1 MPNKTDLNVTPY
13 HDDYA
18 ESDNFHR
25 VLFKPSKAVQARE
38 LTQLQ
43 SIMANQIE
51 RFGRHVFKDGSQ
63 VIPGAL
69 NVDTEYYAVKLQSEY
84 NSAAISSYLS
94 SYVGKE
100 ITGATSGV
108 KARVI
113 AYDAATTTDPE
124 TLYVKYIASGTDFAT
139 QVFANGEDITAD
151 AVVGSYAADTVSA
164 TTLATDAAATG
175 SAAAVTEGVY
185 FVRGMFVRVAAQTL
199 VLDKYTNSPSY
210 RIGFDISETL
220 VSDLDDASLLDNA
233 QGTSNFA
240 AQGADRLKVI
250 LTLAKHTI
258 TGTTDTNF
266 IELMRFESGILKSH
280 TRQPEYNEVMNM
292 IARRTDEESGDY
304 IVKPFAIEVKEHLDD
319 GFNNG
324 LYTSSAATPG
334 DSTKFATV
342 IGPGKAYVSGFEQER
357 ISSSVLEFDKAR
369 TTGSVD
375 NETINADYGQFVR
388 VTNVYGSPDITLNA
402 SDTDPFK
409 SIQLYNRQT
418 TSRGSTSGSY
428 VGNARVRAFE
438 YYSGTAGVSSTN
450 TTSKYNLHLFDI
462 NMFTDITMS
471 ANCSL
476 TANSLITGGTS
487 GATGF
492 VVATTS
498 SNTSFQLQD
507 VVGRFT
513 TGEAITSSTSS
524 DTVSGT
530 SSTVTLRNFN
540 QDVKQVF
547 MPYTVNAG
555 EDFSAD
561 VDLDVNFTL
570 TGSYSFANT
579 DSITLE
585 DSSGQL
591 MQEDGSTD
599 TEVLGDA
606 ILAENVSTLIQTL
619 NGELDEEVVVNDVIA
634 LPTGNNGALEERRVT
649 AVSGNLLTMSAGY
662 SSLVDDVAATR
673 KRGEIKEPYAGILL
687 FETSRKNTST
697 LLPTD
702 TTHTIRRQYSGSGVV
717 TASGGVLTFN
727 AGSGETFVTHAEKDY
742 TLQIDALGTGTSGIA
757 QGDIVSAATGFVLSN
772 SNQTLTITNAALG
785 ANTAVK
791 FIATLSTTAATHKTK
806 TRQKM
811 ATVTVTNNAAASG
824 VYGHRVEDL
833 EISLGVADGFR
844 AWAVYESAAIGTTP
858 VSPQMT
864 IASQTGVFV
873 DGEQIVGSVSKA
885 KALVID
891 HTGTTLKFAYQTDA
905 TFTASDQ
912 ITGQTNSYTAQ
923 VSAVTVGDP
932 EVGYKY
938 SFDDGQRDGFYDIC
952 RLRRRPNQS
961 APSGQ
966 LLIVFDYFTHGA
978 GNFFSVDSY
987 TNQTSY
993 DDIPDYQGFRL
1004 SDFMDFRPRVAD
1016 VSTSG
1021 SANPFSFNTRL
1032 FEGTNSSQTNMP
1044 RPQDAM
1050 LVDFSYYQG
1059 RCDYLLLTK
1068 NGKFS
1073 ILGGTP
1079 SDEPVFPTNDVPDS
1093 MVLAALEIDPYTFNE
1108 ESVRIKI
1115 PSHRRWTMK
1124 DITGLSKRLKNLERS
1139 ISLSL
1144 LEKKTENFK
1153 VLDAEGFDRFKT
1165 GFLVDSF
1172 RDHSVAHTQH
1182 QDYAGSVDRER
1193 GEFRPGLD
1201 VQTVELQEEN
1211 TTDDERTADGYVKM
1225 GDMAMLPYTDEA
1237 MLQHSNKFATRQEN
1251 LNPFSV
1257 TFWNGDITLDPES
1270 DLWIDTDRQA
1280 AFSVD
1285 VDGDWEAWQ
1294 SWLGKDENGQPR
1306 WTRDVWK
1313 SWQTDS
1319 VDVAASL
1326 KLHSAKDYDNPH
1338 VSQGRKRLD
1347 HSTVNPNGSAGQ
1359 GNLYAV
1365 RHDVKTTYKTTTTG
1379 TVRVAVD
1386 LNQSREGTRFDL
1398 DSFRQDRSTGDET
1411 TMEVIPWM
1419 RERDITVTAT
1429 GLKPNTRMYAF
1440 FNERDVNSQ
1449 TRPTGVSQTTTAL
1462 TANLSKTATTVSV
1475 TSTAGFPDSGQIT
1488 ISNIVLGVATDR
1500 TFDEGDLSNSWRGP
1514 DVPASEEAYRWLDT
1528 QGTTYINSETMTYSA
1543 KTATTFTISERGS
1556 NDTTISEHKSYTDPD
1571 PNSSTYNTSV
1581 FPVVTDSISGQ
1592 LLITDSLGQLECVF
1606 KIPNSD
1612 EMRFATGKG
1621 VFRLTDSST
1630 NNRIAGTVF
1639 TAGEATYNAFGQ
1651 KQVKQERINSLR
1663 NARII
1668 RTDLETQYRTIGDKA
1683 KASDTTVTR
1692 DTTIEYGKFH
1702 GWGDPLAQT
1711 LRIEDP
1717 EFMDDGVFLT
1727 KVDVF
1732 FATKDEST
1740 NPKPVTLQVRPVVN
1754 GYPAWETIPGST
1766 VVLPASSINA
1776 DSTAATATTFTFDY
1790 PIHLRSFTEYAI
1802 VLISTSLDYN
1812 IWISRL
1818 TETDVGGTQTVSE
1831 QPYLGSLFKSQNASA
1846 WTASQ
1851 FEDLKFSLHRAKF
1864 DTTKTGHVYT
1874 VNQELDRRA
1883 GFVAKSDGRTRYLPK
1898 NPLET
1903 YSGSTKVK
1911 VKFYSHGMH
1920 STLNNVIIRDVASE
1934 ISDTTLNESAELAA
1948 ADTTITL
1955 TSAANFASAGYIK
1968 IDDEVIQY
1976 TGKSGND
1983 LTGCTRGSDGTTA
1996 ATHEDGSVVK
2006 YYVFAGIPLTE
2017 INKTHTSITGVE
2029 FDSFEITTTTAAD
2042 KTFTGGGSA
2051 MKITKNVAY
2060 DTFYPKIKVMEFN
2073 RAKATTNAQVTSGM
2087 SLGSTQT
2094 PFVRTANASSFEVPL
2109 YQNYLFSAPQVVCS
2123 QINETNELSGNKSL
2137 RFDTILT
2144 SSKDSISPVVDLGKG
2159 QMGVICIANRINKID
2174 SSSDVGTITTST
2186 STFKDSKQPKGDNN
2200 VSIYMTKE
2208 ISLKQEATAIKTIFD
2223 ASVQSEAA
2231 LEVYY
2236 KIAQSNSETPF
2247 EEIEWVPF
2255 NTTGIPD
2262 VTTPVSQNINDFRE
2276 YEYTAGKND
2285 DIATTTLP
2293 LEGFS
2298 SFAIKIVMKSLNTSK
2313 PPILRDFR
2321 TMALAE

>member
-1 MPNKTDLNVTPY
+1 MANKTDLNVTPY
-13 HDDYA
+13 HDDFA

-43 SIMANQIE
+43 SIMQNQIE
-51 RFGRHVFKDGSQ
+51 RFGRHVFKEGSQ

-69 NVDTEYYAVKLQSEY
+69 NYDDEYYALKLQSEY

-113 AYDAATTTDPE
+113 AYAAATTTDPA

-139 QVFANGEDITAD
+139 HVFANGEDITAD
-151 AVVGSYAADTVSA
+151 AVVGVYAANTVSA
-164 TTLATDAAATG
+164 TTMATDAAATG
-175 SAAAVTEGVY
+175 CSVAVTEGVY
-185 FVRGMFVRVAAQTL
+185 FVRGMFVRCAAQTL
-199 VLDKYTNSPSY
+199 ILDKYTNTPSY
-210 RIGFDISETL
+210 RVGFDIAETL
-220 VSDLDDASLLDNA
+220 VSDIDDAALLDNA

-240 AQGADRLKVI
+240 AQGADRLKVT
-250 LTLAKHTI
+250 LTLAKHTL

-266 IELMRFESGILKSH
+266 LELMRFENGILKTH
-280 TRQPEYNEVMNM
+280 IRQPEYNEVMTM
-292 IARRTDEESGDY
+292 IARRTEEESGDY

-324 LYTSSAATPG
+324 LYTAAAATPG
-334 DSTKFATV
+334 DSTKFCTI
-342 IGPGKAYVSGFEQER
+342 IGPGKAYVDGYEVER
-357 ISSSVLEFDKAR
+357 ISPTVLEFDKAR
-369 TTGSVD
+369 TTATVD
-375 NETINADYGQFVR
+375 NETVNANIGQYVR
-388 VTNVYGSPDITLNA
+388 VTNVYGSPDITLNGT
-402 SDTDPFK
+402 DTDPFK
-409 SIQLYNRQT
+409 QVQLYNRQT
-418 TSRGSTSGSY
+418 VTRGSTSGSH

-438 YYSGTAGVSSTN
+438 YYSGTAGASSTN

-471 ANCSL
+471 ANQSL
-476 TANSLITGGTS
+476 TANSLVTGGTS

-498 SNTSFQLQD
+498 SSTSFQLQG

-547 MPYTVNAG
+547 GLYTVNAG

-561 VDLDVNFTL
+561 IDLDVNFTL

-591 MQEDGSTD
+591 RQEDGSTD

-606 ILAENVSTLIQTL
+606 LLAESVSTQIQTL

-649 AVSGNLLTMSAGY
+649 AVSGNLITMSAGY
-662 SSLVDDVAATR
+662 SSLVNDVAATR
-673 KRGEIKEPYAGILL
+673 KRGEIKDPQLGTLL
-687 FETSRKNTST
+687 FRTSRRHTST
-697 LLPTD
+697 LLPSD
-702 TTHTIRRQYSGSGVV
+702 TKHTVRRQYSGSGVV

-727 AGSGETFVTHAEKDY
+727 AGSGETFVAHAEKDY
-742 TLQIDALGTGTSGIA
+742 TLQIDALGSGSSGIA
-757 QGDIVSAATGFVLSN
+757 QGDIVSAGTGFVLSN
-772 SNQTLTITNAALG
+772 SNQTLTITNSTLG
-785 ANTAVK
+785 TNTAVK
-791 FIATLSTTAATHKTK
+791 FVATLEVTAATHKTK

-811 ATVTVTNNAAASG
+811 TTVTVTNNAASSD

-833 EISLGVADGFR
+833 EVSLGVADGFK
-844 AWAVYESAAIGTTP
+844 AWAIYESAAIGTTP
-858 VSPQMT
+858 VTPEMT
-864 IASQTGVFV
+864 IASQTGVFA
-873 DGEQIVGSVSKA
+873 DGEQIKGSASGA

-891 HTGTTLKFAYQTDA
+891 HTGTTVKFAYQGDTV
-905 TFTASDQ
+905 FTAADQ

-923 VSAVTVGDP
+923 VSSVTTGDP
-932 EVGYKY
+932 EIGYKY
-938 SFDDGQRDGFYDIC
+938 SFDTGQRDGFYDIA
-952 RLRRRPNQS
+952 RIRRRANQS
-961 APSGQ
+961 APTGQ

-987 TNQTSY
+987 TNQTTY
-993 DDIPDYQGFRL
+993 DLLPAYKNSKL
-1004 SDFMDFRPRVAD
+1004 SDYMDFRPRVAD

-1021 SANPFSFNTRL
+1021 SNNPFSFNVRN
-1032 FEGTNSSQTNMP
+1032 FEGTNSSQTLMP
-1044 RPQDAM
+1044 RPGNAM
-1050 LVDFSYYQG
+1050 LIDFAYHQG
-1059 RCDYLLLTK
+1059 RCDYLMLT
-1068 NGKFS
+1068 NRGKFK
-1073 ILGGTP
+1073 IIKGTP
-1079 SDEPVFPTNDVPDS
+1079 SDTPVFPTNDMPDA
-1093 MVLAALEIDPYTFNE
+1093 MVLAALEIQPYTLVTDQIN
-1108 ESVRIKI
+1108 IQI

-1124 DITGLSKRLKNLERS
+1124 DITGLSKRLKNLERT

-1144 LEKKTENFK
+1144 LEKKTENFR

-1165 GFLVDSF
+1165 GFLVDNF
-1172 RDHSVAHTQH
+1172 KDHRVGNTEH

-1201 VQTVELQEEN
+1201 VQTVELMEEN
-1211 TTDDERTADGYVKM
+1211 TTDDERTADGYVKK
-1225 GDMAMLPYTDEA
+1225 GDMAMLPYVDEP

-1257 TFWNGDITLDPES
+1257 TLWNGNITLDPES
-1270 DLWIDTDRQA
+1270 DLWIDTNRQA
-1280 AFSVD
+1280 AFSVNIE
-1285 VDGDWEAWQ
+1285 GDWESWQ
-1294 SWLGKDENGQPR
+1294 SWLGKGENGEAL
-1306 WTRDVWK
+1306 WTRDIWK

-1319 VDVAASL
+1319 VEVKTDLQLSASMNQ
-1326 KLHSAKDYDNPH
+1326 SEP
-1338 VSQGRKRLD
+1338 VSSGPKRD
-1347 HSTVNPNGSAGQ
+1347 TNMVNPNGSGATKDKYG
-1359 GNLYAV
+1359 YWE
-1365 RHDVKTTYKTTTTG
+1365 DITTTQSV
-1379 TVRVAVD
+1379 TVGGSVQVD
-1386 LNQSREGTRFDL
+1386 VGLNQTREGSRFDL
-1398 DSFRQDRSTGDET
+1398 ETFRQNRSSGDET

-1429 GLKPNTRMYAF
+1429 NLKPNTRMYAF
-1440 FNERDVNSQ
+1440 FNERDVNAFV
-1449 TRPTGVSQTTTAL
+1449 RPSGVSQTTTAL
-1462 TANLSKTATTVSV
+1462 TADMSKTDTTVNV
-1475 TSTAGFPDSGQIT
+1475 TSTAGFPDSGEITLSQIV
-1488 ISNIVLGVATDR
+1488 ISVSQDR
-1500 TFDEGDLSNSWRGP
+1500 TFDAGDLSP
-1514 DVPASEEAYRWLDT
+1514 DSGDQHRWKAT
-1528 QGTTYINSETMTYSA
+1528 TGTTYINSEVMTYSS
-1543 KTATTFTISERGS
+1543 KTSTTFTISARGAKG
-1556 NDTTISEHKSYTDPD
+1556 TTIQEHKSYTDPE
-1571 PNSSTYNTSV
+1571 PTSSTYNTTI
-1581 FPVVTDSISGQ
+1581 FPTVTDSVSGQ
-1592 LLITDSLGQLECVF
+1592 ALITDSLGQLECVF
-1606 KIPNSD
+1606 KIPNTD
-1612 EMRFATGKG
+1612 EIRFATGKG
-1621 VFRLTDSST
+1621 NFRLTDSAS
-1630 NNRIAGTVF
+1630 NSRIPGSVF
-1639 TAGEATYNAFGQ
+1639 SAGEAIYNAFGQ
-1651 KQVKQERINSLR
+1651 KQIKQERINSLR
-1663 NARII
+1663 QGRLL
-1668 RTDLETQYRTIGDKA
+1668 RTALTDERRVDSTGGFD
-1683 KASDTTVTR
+1683 SDEVTSNEVSTTT
-1692 DTTIEYGKFH
+1692 KQFH

-1711 LRIEDP
+1711 IRIEDP
-1717 EFMDDGVFLT
+1717 EFRDEGVFLT
-1727 KVDVF
+1727 KVDVY

-1740 NPKPVTLQVRPVVN
+1740 NPKPVMLQLRPVVN
-1754 GYPAWETIPGST
+1754 GYPAWEAIPGASIT
-1766 VVLPASSINA
+1766 IPASSVNA
-1776 DSTAATATTFTFDY
+1776 DTTAATATTFTFDY
-1790 PIHLRSFTEYAI
+1790 PIHLKSFTEYAI

-1818 TETDVGGTQTVSE
+1818 TETDVGGTQLVSE

-1851 FEDLKFSLHRAKF
+1851 FEDLKFTLHRAKF
-1864 DTTKTGHVYT
+1864 DTTKTGHVYI

-1883 GFVAKSDGRTRYLPK
+1883 GFVAKSDGRTRYVPK

-1903 YSGSTKVK
+1903 YSGSNKVK

-1934 ISDTTLNESAELAA
+1934 ISDTTLNESAELSA

-1955 TSAANFASAGYIK
+1955 TSATNFASAGYIK
-1968 IDDEVIQY
+1968 IDDEIIQY

-2017 INKTHTSITGVE
+2017 INKTHTSISGVE
-2029 FDSFEITTTTAAD
+2029 FDSFEITTSTNAS

-2051 MKITKNVAY
+2051 ALITKNVGY
-2060 DTFYPKIKVMEFN
+2060 DTFYPKAKVMEFPS
-2073 RAKATTNAQVTSGM
+2073 ATTTTNAQVTSGM

-2094 PFVRTANASSFEVPL
+2094 PFVRTANASSFEIPL
-2109 YQNYLFSAPQVVCS
+2109 YENYIFSEPKVVCS

-2137 RFDTILT
+2137 RLDTILT
-2144 SSKDSISPVVDLGKG
+2144 STKDSISPVVDLGKG
-2159 QMGVICIANRINKID
+2159 QMGVICISNRINQVD
-2174 SSSDVGTITTST
+2174 SSGDVGTITTST
-2186 STFKDSKQPKGDNN
+2186 STFKDSKQPTGDNN
-2200 VSIYMTKE
+2200 VAIYMTKE
-2208 ISLKQEATAIKTIFD
+2208 IKLKQEATAIKTIFD
-2223 ASVQSEAA
+2223 ASVQVGAS

-2236 KIAQSNSETPF
+2236 KIAQSNSEIPF

-2255 NTTGIPD
+2255 NTTGVPD
-2262 VTTPVSQNINDFRE
+2262 DTPPVSQHIENFFE

-2321 TMALAE
+2321 ALALAE

>member
-1 MPNKTDLNVTPY
+1 MANKTDLNTTPY
-13 HDDYA
+13 YDDYD
-18 ESDNFHR
+18 ETDNFHR

-43 SIMANQIE
+43 SIMQNQIE
-51 RFGRHVFKDGSQ
+51 RFGRHIFKDGSQ
-63 VIPGAL
+63 VIPGSL
-69 NVDTEYYAVKLQSEY
+69 NVDKEYYAVKLQSTY
-84 NSAAISSYLS
+84 NSVAISTHLS

-113 AYDAATTTDPE
+113 ASAAATTTDPE
-124 TLYVKYIASGTDFAT
+124 TLYIKYIASGSDFAT
-139 QVFANGEDITAD
+139 AVFANGEDITAD
-151 AVVGSYAADTVSA
+151 AVVGVYAANTVSA
-164 TTLATDAAATG
+164 TTMATDAAATG
-175 SAAAVTEGVY
+175 SSVAVTEGVY

-199 VLDKYTNSPSY
+199 VLDKYTNTPSY
-210 RIGFDISETL
+210 RVGFDIAETL
-220 VSDLDDASLLDNA
+220 VSDIDDASLLDNA

-240 AQGADRLKVI
+240 ATGADRLKVA
-250 LTLAKHTI
+250 LTLAKHTL

-266 IELMRFESGILKSH
+266 IELMRLESGILKSH
-280 TRQPEYNEVMNM
+280 TRQPEYNEVMKM

-334 DSTKFATV
+334 DVTKFCTV
-342 IGPGKAYVSGFEQER
+342 IGPGKAYVSGYETEK
-357 ISSSVLEFDKAR
+357 ISTSVVEFDKAR
-369 TTGSVD
+369 TTATVD
-375 NETINADYGQFVR
+375 NETINAEYGQFVR
-388 VTNVYGSPDITLNA
+388 VTNVYGSPDITLNGTD
-402 SDTDPFK
+402 SDPFK
-409 SIQLYNRQT
+409 AVQLYNRQT
-418 TSRGSTSGSY
+418 ATRGSTSGSH

-438 YYSGTAGVSSTN
+438 YYSGTAGANSTN

-471 ANCSL
+471 ANNTL
-476 TANSLITGGTS
+476 TVNSLVTGGTT

-498 SNTSFQLQD
+498 SSTSFQLQG

-513 TGEAITSSTSS
+513 TGESITSSTSS

-530 SSTVTLRNFN
+530 SSTVTLRKFN

-547 MPYTVNAG
+547 GLYTVNAG

-561 VDLDVNFTL
+561 IDLDVNFTL

-606 ILAENVSTLIQTL
+606 IVAESVSTQIQTL

-649 AVSGNLLTMSAGY
+649 AVSGNLVTMDSGY
-662 SSLVDDVAATR
+662 SSLVDDVTATR
-673 KRGEIKEPYAGILL
+673 KRGEIKEPNAAPLL
-687 FETSRKNTST
+687 FATSKKNTST

-702 TTHTIRRQYSGSGVV
+702 TKHTIRRQYTGSGVV

-727 AGSGETFVTHAEKDY
+727 AGSGETFVAHAEKDY
-742 TLQIDALGTGTSGIA
+742 TLQIDALGSGSSGIA
-757 QGDIVSAATGFVLSN
+757 QGDIVSAGTGFVLSN
-772 SNQTLTITNAALG
+772 SNQTLTITNSTLG
-785 ANTAVK
+785 TSTAVK
-791 FIATLSTTAATHKTK
+791 FIGTLETTAATHKTK

-811 ATVTVTNNAAASG
+811 TMVTVTNNAASSG

-833 EISLGVADGFR
+833 EVSLGVADGYR
-844 AWAVYESAAIGTTP
+844 AWAIYESAAIGTTP
-858 VSPQMT
+858 VTPTMVISG
-864 IASQTGVFV
+864 QTGVFV
-873 DGEQIVGSVSKA
+873 DGEQIVGSVTKA

-891 HTGTTLKFAYQTDA
+891 HTGTTIKLAYQTDA

-923 VSAVTVGDP
+923 ISSVTAGDP
-932 EVGYKY
+932 DVGYKY
-938 SFDDGQRDGFYDIC
+938 KFDGGMRDGFYDIA
-952 RLRRRPNQS
+952 RIRRRANQS
-961 APSGQ
+961 APTGQ

-978 GNFFSVDSY
+978 GNFFTVDSY

-993 DDIPDYQGFRL
+993 DQIPHYKRKRL
-1004 SDFMDFRPRVAD
+1004 SDYMDFRPRVAD

-1021 SANPFSFNTRL
+1021 SNNPFSFNVRL
-1032 FEGTNSSQTNMP
+1032 FEGTNSSQTSMP
-1044 RPQDAM
+1044 RPGNAM
-1050 LVDFSYYQG
+1050 LADFAYYQG
-1059 RCDYLLLTK
+1059 RCDYLMLTRA
-1068 NGKFS
+1068 GKFV
-1073 ILGGTP
+1073 IIKGTP
-1079 SDEPVFPTNDVPDS
+1079 QDSPVFPTNDLPDA
-1093 MVLAALEIDPYTFNE
+1093 MVVAALEIQPYTFNQDAIK
-1108 ESVRIKI
+1108 IKI

-1124 DITGLSKRLKNLERS
+1124 DITGLSKRLKNLERT

-1144 LEKKTENFK
+1144 LEKKTENFR

-1172 RDHSVAHTQH
+1172 KDHGVANTEH

-1211 TTDDERTADGYVKM
+1211 TTDDERTADSYVKK
-1225 GDMAMLPYTDEA
+1225 GDMAMLPYEDEI
-1237 MLQHSNKFATRQEN
+1237 MLQHSNKFATRNEN

-1257 TFWNGDITLDPES
+1257 TLWNGNLTLDPES
-1270 DLWIDTDRQA
+1270 DLWIDTNRQA

-1285 VDGDWEAWQ
+1285 IEGDWESWQ

-1319 VDVAASL
+1319 VDVSASISL
-1326 KLHSAKDYDNPH
+1326 SSSSSSSSSGGNRRRDT
-1338 VSQGRKRLD
+1338 SW
-1347 HSTVNPNGSAGQ
+1347 VNPNGSAAG
-1359 GNLYAV
+1359 GDLVAV
-1365 RHDVKTTYKTTTTG
+1365 VEDVTTTTSTTTNASIDVG
-1379 TVRVAVD
+1379 VD

-1398 DSFRQDRSTGDET
+1398 DTFRQNRSAGDET

-1429 GLKPNTRMYAF
+1429 NLKPNTRMYAF

-1449 TRPTGVSQTTTAL
+1449 TRPSGVSQTTTL
-1462 TANLSKTATTVSV
+1462 TTANLSKTATTVNV
-1475 TSTAGFPDSGQIT
+1475 TSTTGFPDSGQIT
-1488 ISNIVLGVATDR
+1488 LSNIVLGVATDR
-1500 TFDEGDLSNSWRGP
+1500 TFDEGDLSTSWRGP
-1514 DVPASEEAYRWLDT
+1514 DVPSSEQAYRWLNS
-1528 QGTTYINSETMTYSA
+1528 QGTVYINSETMTYSS

-1556 NDTTISEHKSYTDPD
+1556 NGTTISEHKSYTNPD
-1571 PNSSTYNTSV
+1571 PNSSTYNTSI
-1581 FPVVTDSISGQ
+1581 FPTVTDSVSGQ
-1592 LLITDSLGQLECVF
+1592 ALITDSLGQLECVF
-1606 KIPNSD
+1606 KIPNTD
-1612 EMRFATGKG
+1612 EMRFATGKAT
-1621 VFRLTDSST
+1621 FRLTDSST

-1639 TAGEATYNAFGQ
+1639 SSGEAIYEAFGQ
-1651 KQVKQERINSLR
+1651 RQIKQERINSLR

-1668 RTDLETQYRTIGDKA
+1668 RTDLETQTRTISDS
-1683 KASDTTVTR
+1683 ASDSDSTTSSTSSTQTGV
-1692 DTTIEYGKFH
+1692 FH

-1711 LRIEDP
+1711 IRIEDP
-1717 EFMDDGVFLT
+1717 EFQDDGVFLT

-1740 NPKPVTLQVRPVVN
+1740 NPKPVTMQLRPVVN
-1754 GYPAWETIPGST
+1754 GYPAWEAIPGAT
-1766 VVLPASSINA
+1766 VVIPASSVNA
-1776 DSTAATATTFTFDY
+1776 DTTAATATTFTFDY

-1818 TETDVGGTQTVSE
+1818 TETDVGGTQLVSE

-1851 FEDLKFSLHRAKF
+1851 FEDLKFSLYRAKF
-1864 DTTKTGHVYT
+1864 DTTKTGHVYL
-1874 VNQELDRRA
+1874 VNQELDRRG

-1903 YSGSTKVK
+1903 FSGSNKVK

-1920 STLNNVIIRDVASE
+1920 STLNNVIIRNVHSE
-1934 ISDTTLNESAELAA
+1934 ISDTTLNESAELSA

-1955 TSAANFASAGYIK
+1955 TSATNFASAGYIK
-1968 IDDEVIQY
+1968 IDDEIIQY
-1976 TGKSGND
+1976 TGKSGNN

-1996 ATHEDGSVVK
+1996 ATHEDASVVQ
-2006 YYVFAGIPLTE
+2006 YYVFAGIPLIE
-2017 INKTHTSITGVE
+2017 INKTHTAISGVE
-2029 FDSFEITTTTAAD
+2029 FDSFEITTTTNAG
-2042 KTFTGGGSA
+2042 KTFTGGGSGTL
-2051 MKITKNVAY
+2051 ITKNISY
-2060 DTFYPKIKVMEFN
+2060 DTFYPKVKVMEFRQAN
-2073 RAKATTNAQVTSGM
+2073 AITKAQITSGM

-2094 PFVRTANASSFEVPL
+2094 PFARTANADSFEVPL
-2109 YQNYLFSAPQVVCS
+2109 YENYIFGSPKIVCS

-2144 SSKDSISPVVDLGKG
+2144 STKDSVSPVVDLGKG
-2159 QMGVICIANRINKID
+2159 QMGVICISNRINKID

-2200 VSIYMTKE
+2200 TAIYMTKQ
-2208 ISLKQEATAIKTIFD
+2208 INLKQEATAIKTIFD
-2223 ASVQSEAA
+2223 ASVQSEAS

-2236 KIAQSNSETPF
+2236 KIAQSNSDIPF

-2255 NTTGIPD
+2255 NTTGVPD
-2262 VTTPVSQNINDFRE
+2262 VTTPASQHINDFIE

-2285 DIATTTLP
+2285 DVTTTTLP
-2293 LEGFS
+2293 LEGFG
-2298 SFAIKIVMKSLNTSK
+2298 SFAIKVVLKSLNTSK

-2321 TMALAE
+2321 ALALAE